1 LGIVGLI
8 GLVRIG
14 DVGLNSRVIRFAGPT
29 VYKLWRLLTS
39 QVYASSYESRINRGK
54 GEEEEGNAKREERGH
69 TVASETFFPLRIN
82 PRLD

>member
-1 LGIVGLI
+1 
-8 GLVRIG
+8 
-14 DVGLNSRVIRFAGPT
+14 
-29 VYKLWRLLTS
+29 
-39 QVYASSYESRINRGK
+39 VYASSYESRINRGK